1 MVKVKKLYCP
11 IHDRWFD
18 PREGLC
24 PLCEMEAH
32 SRIDLSSNP
41 VSEEEIDLA
50 EPEFLFIQPPSFEG
64 QILDSDDI
72 RLYREQAL
80 KNIESVQKRIRRFR
94 VVNAVSLIIFMILL
108 IILFLI

>member
-18 PREGLC
+18 PRTGLC
-24 PLCEMEAH
+24 PLCE
-32 SRIDLSSNP
+32 
-41 VSEEEIDLA
+41 SEEEARVDYSNNPMLGEEDEPI
-50 EPEFLFIQPPSFEG
+50 EPEFLLIQPVSFEG
-64 QILDSDDI
+64 QVLDSDDI

-80 KNIESVQKRIRRFR
+80 RNIEEVQKRIKRFR
-94 VVNAVSLIIFMILL
+94 FVNALSIIIFMALL